1 MIQETTVRITPEEMA
16 VQQQFA
22 KDFQTLADRPKTY
35 HIVTYGCQMNAH
47 DSEKLAGMLEDMG
60 LTCAPTREEADFV
73 LHNTCCIRD
82 NAERKAL
89 GNVTWLKEI
98 KKERPHML
106 IGVCGCMV
114 QEPGMAEKIL
124 RQYPFV
130 DVAFGTGN
138 MYQLPELLYR
148 AADTRRRA
156 VAVSEEQSTLIEGL
170 PIRRESA
177 FQAYVTI
184 MYGCNNFCSYCI
196 VPYVRGRERS
206 RTPDDILREVEGLQ
220 KQGVQEIMLL
230 GQNVN
235 SYGSDMPGGLTFPKL
250 LHKVSETGIP
260 RIRFMTSHPKDLSDE
275 LIREMAENPALCRHL
290 HLPVQ
295 SGSNR
300 ILQAMNRRYTRESY
314 LEKVEKIRKAA
325 PDVGLTTDVIVAFP
339 GEEDQDFEDTM
350 DLVRFVQYDSAFTFI
365 YSPRTGTRAA
375 DMPGRIDP
383 ALATERIE
391 RLIALQEEMTQK
403 RFAEMIGRT
412 ESVLVTGASKRN
424 EQEIT
429 GKTSRNISVNF
440 EGGADRIGKIVNV
453 KITAASKTTLK
464 GIIMEGA
471 LQHESVSD

>member
-1 MIQETTVRITPEEMA
+1 MLREETIRVTPAEMA
-16 VQQQFA
+16 AQQQFA
-22 KDFQTLADRPKTY
+22 KEFQALADRPRTY

-60 LTCAPTREEADFV
+60 LTPAPTREEADFV

-98 KKERPHML
+98 KKERPEML

-138 MYQLPELLYR
+138 IHQLPELLYR
-148 AADTRRRA
+148 AASTRRRT
-156 VAVSEEQSTLIEGL
+156 VAVPEEQSTLIEGL
-170 PIRRESA
+170 PIRRESP

-206 RTPDDILREVEGLQ
+206 RTPDDILREVEALQ

-235 SYGSDMPGGLTFPKL
+235 SYGNDVPGGLTFPQL
-250 LHKVSETGIP
+250 LRRVTETGIP
-260 RIRFMTSHPKDLSDE
+260 RVRFMTSHPKDLSDE
-275 LIREMAENPALCRHL
+275 LIAEMAENPALCRHL

-300 ILQAMNRRYTRESY
+300 ILQAMNRRYTRENY
-314 LEKVEKIRKAA
+314 LTKVEKIRKAA
-325 PDVGLTTDVIVAFP
+325 PDVGLTTDIIVAFP
-339 GEEDQDFEDTM
+339 GETDQDFEDTM
-350 DLVRFVQYDSAFTFI
+350 DLARTVGYDSAFTFI

-403 RFAEMIGRT
+403 RFSEMIGKT

-424 EQEIT
+424 ESQIT

-440 EGGADRIGKIVNV
+440 EGNANLVGKIVPV

-464 GIIMEGA
+464 GII
-471 LQHESVSD
+471 ESVP

>member
-1 MIQETTVRITPEEMA
+1 MKNETTVRVTPEEMA
-16 VQQQFA
+16 AQARFA
-22 KDFQTLADRPKTY
+22 REFSALPERPKTY
-35 HIVTYGCQMNAH
+35 FIVTYGCQMNAH
-47 DSEKLAGMLEDMG
+47 DSEKLAGMLEEMG
-60 LTCAPTREEADFV
+60 LAPAPAREQADFV

-98 KKERPHML
+98 KKERPEML

-114 QEPGMAEKIL
+114 QEPGMAEKLL

-138 MYQLPELLYR
+138 IHRLPELLYR
-148 AADTRRRA
+148 AVETKRR
-156 VAVSEEQSTLIEGL
+156 VVSVPDEQSTLIEGL
-170 PIRRESA
+170 PIRRESP

-206 RTPDDILREVEGLQ
+206 REMKDILAEVEGLQ
-220 KQGVQEIMLL
+220 KKGVQEIMLL

-235 SYGSDMPGGLTFPKL
+235 SYGNDVPGGVTFPRL
-250 LHKVSETGIP
+250 LHEVSRLGIP

-300 ILQAMNRRYTRESY
+300 ILEAMNRRYTRESY

-325 PDVGLTTDVIVAFP
+325 PDVGLTTDLIVAFP
-339 GEEDQDFEDTM
+339 GETDADFEDTM
-350 DLVRFVQYDSAFTFI
+350 DLARRICFDSAFTFI
-365 YSPRTGTRAA
+365 YSPREGTRAA
-375 DMPGRIDP
+375 KMPGRVDP

-403 RFAEMIGRT
+403 RFAEMIGKT
-412 ESVLVTGASKRN
+412 ESVLVTGQSRRN
-424 EQEIT
+424 ETQFT

-440 EGGADRIGKIVNV
+440 EGGADMIGKIVQV

-464 GIIMEGA
+464 GVVEGDA
-471 LQHESVSD
+471 

>member
-1 MIQETTVRITPEEMA
+1 MQREETIRISPEEMEA
-16 VQQQFA
+16 QRQFA
-22 KDFQTLADRPKTY
+22 REFSSLPHRPHTD
-35 HIVTYGCQMNAH
+35 HLVTSGCQMNAH

-60 LTCAPTREEADFV
+60 LTPAPTREEADFV

-98 KKERPHML
+98 KKQRPDML

-138 MYQLPELLYR
+138 IHRLPELLYR
-148 AADTRRRA
+148 AADTRRRV
-156 VAVSEEQSTLIEGL
+156 VAVPQEQSTLIEGL
-170 PIRRESA
+170 PIRRDSP
-177 FQAYVTI
+177 FQSYVTI

-206 RTPDDILREVEGLQ
+206 RSADDILREVEGLQ
-220 KQGVQEIMLL
+220 KKGVQEIMLL

-235 SYGSDMPGGLTFPKL
+235 SYGNDVPGGVTFPEL
-250 LHKVSETGIP
+250 LRRVSQTGIP

-275 LIREMAENPALCRHL
+275 LIAEFAENPALCRHL

-314 LEKVEKIRKAA
+314 LEKVEKIRRAA

-339 GEEDQDFEDTM
+339 GETDQDFEDTM
-350 DLVRFVQYDSAFTFI
+350 DLMRHVRYDSAFTFI
-365 YSPRTGTRAA
+365 YSPRVGTRAA

-391 RLIALQEEMTQK
+391 RLIALQEEMTAQ
-403 RFAEMIGRT
+403 RFAEMIGKT
-412 ESVLVTGASKRN
+412 EQVLVTGASKRS
-424 EQEIT
+424 ERQIT

-440 EGGADRIGKIVNV
+440 PGNDDLVGQVVPVRIIG
-453 KITAASKTTLK
+453 SGKTTLK
-464 GIIMEGA
+464 GEMLPG
-471 LQHESVSD
+471 

>member
-1 MIQETTVRITPEEMA
+1 MKQETTIRVTPEEMEA
-16 VQQQFA
+16 QRQFA
-22 KDFQTLADRPKTY
+22 KEFKALTDRPKTY

-60 LTCAPTREEADFV
+60 LTCAPAREEADFV

-98 KKERPHML
+98 KKERPEML

-138 MYQLPELLYR
+138 IYQLPELLYR
-148 AADTRRRA
+148 AAATRRRT
-156 VAVSEEQSTLIEGL
+156 VAVPEEQSTLIEGL
-170 PIRRESA
+170 PIRRESD

-206 RTPDDILREVEGLQ
+206 RTADDILRETEALQ
-220 KQGVQEIMLL
+220 KKGVKEIMLL

-235 SYGSDMPGGLTFPKL
+235 SYGNDMPGGITFPQL
-250 LHKVSETGIP
+250 LRKVAETGIP

-300 ILQAMNRRYTRESY
+300 ILKDMNRRYTRESY

-325 PDVGLTTDVIVAFP
+325 PDVGLTTDIIVAFP
-339 GEEDQDFEDTM
+339 GETDADFEDTL
-350 DLVRFVQYDSAFTFI
+350 DLVRTVQYDSAFTFI

-375 DMPGRIDP
+375 GMPGRIDP

-403 RFAEMIGRT
+403 RFAEMIGKT
-412 ESVLVTGASKRN
+412 EQVLVTGVSKRN
-424 EQEIT
+424 ERQIT

-440 EGGADRIGKIVNV
+440 EGSSELVGSIVPVRITVAG
-453 KITAASKTTLK
+453 KTTLK
-464 GIIMEGA
+464 GQ
-471 LQHESVSD
+471 LDT